1 MKFGCTGREL
11 GRAGHRGAN
20 NESVSSKMLRAQRRW
35 IGSQARFSPP
45 SLPYSLTSTCRRWTG
60 YSCSVRSCRGFL
72 TCRVMIV
79 TADAVTSVAA
89 RRANWVRPT
98 ADRNWS
104 ALGHERQL
112 SRRVRLAGSRRKP
125 PFHLTRSYRQGGPM
139 QSPCE
144 RVLVMGLSS
153 GTCYGRPR
161 FTTTETAS
169 SWASA
174 AYDALAIRSRH
185 GQNLIRDKRIGDT
198 RRCSPLRRTGS
209 SPRPVRAHRAVR

>member
-1 MKFGCTGREL
+1 VIPMKFGCTGREL

-79 TADAVTSVAA
+79 TADAMTSVAA

-104 ALGHERQL
+104 ALGHEPTLRSCL
-112 SRRVRLAGSRRKP
+112 SDEAFAPKAADRLCKKSLEFRHMK
-125 PFHLTRSYRQGGPM
+125 
-139 QSPCE
+139 SP
-144 RVLVMGLSS
+144 
-153 GTCYGRPR
+153 T
-161 FTTTETAS
+161 
-169 SWASA
+169 SA
-174 AYDALAIRSRH
+174 HCMDA
-185 GQNLIRDKRIGDT
+185 D
-198 RRCSPLRRTGS
+198 
-209 SPRPVRAHRAVR
+209 